1 MDKEPDTTNELDE
14 ILDNY
19 NDLLK
24 DFVFWKVQ
32 ANVQR
37 GADRDTT
44 KQAIQALITK
54 EKNKLLIEIAPLNIP
69 RSRVNRFKTWFWNKI
84 LPPQIRLHLP
94 EED

>member
-1 MDKEPDTTNELDE
+1 MDKELENEIED
-14 ILDNY
+14 IFITIDNY
-19 NDLLK
+19 
-24 DFVFWKVQ
+24 
-32 ANVQR
+32 
-37 GADRDTT
+37 GT
-44 KQAIQALITK
+44 AIEARTDIEALITK